1 MNVFWVKTIK
11 ERIVNGITVVLAN
24 IKGSLY
30 LKGLLL
36 KRGGMKQAMETL
48 QDFSENQKNY
58 LLYQSRVNAQLE
70 FNTWKSIMKQREAE
84 AEKAFKE
91 LKKERRAKERALKE
105 RKQALEA
112 RSLER
117 EEKEKALKEKEKALK
132 EKNIYL
138 KILKERGID
147 IDSLDL

>member
-1 MNVFWVKTIK
+1 
-11 ERIVNGITVVLAN
+11 
-24 IKGSLY
+24 
-30 LKGLLL
+30 
-36 KRGGMKQAMETL
+36 METL